1 VFRCVET
8 KKPALLWPVS
18 PLAPCGMYP
27 LFSGRMGDQNATPQ
41 FIAATWICCT
51 PSNFYISEAKTACQ
65 VFVKKF

>member
-41 FIAATWICCT
+41 FIAATWTCYY
-51 PSNFYISEAKTACQ
+51 P
-65 VFVKKF
+65 V